1 MWYPEEGR
9 RRRGEQG
16 KGGVGVERRVAEGKR
31 GEKGRKGARGSER
44 RRSKVKKEGTNER
57 TVRSEQWLAHA
68 RISSNALARNA
79 IGEPV

>member
-1 MWYPEEGR
+1 MVYPEEEGVGVGGGGR
-9 RRRGEQG
+9 
-16 KGGVGVERRVAEGKR
+16 GGVGAERRVAEGNR

-44 RRSKVKKEGTNER
+44 RRSKVKEEGTNER